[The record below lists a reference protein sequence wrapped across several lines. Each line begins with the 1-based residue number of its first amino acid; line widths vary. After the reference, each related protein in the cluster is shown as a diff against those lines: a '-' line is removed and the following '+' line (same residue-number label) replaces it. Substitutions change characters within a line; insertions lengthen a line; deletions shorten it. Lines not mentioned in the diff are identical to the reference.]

1 MKLYYSPNSPYVRK
15 VLVCAYE
22 LGLAGR
28 IELLDSAAN
37 PVARDQAIVA
47 HNPLGQVPTLLTDD
61 GGILADSRVICE
73 YLDDLGNGAL
83 FPAGRKARWRA
94 LADQSLADGMLVA
107 TLLTRYETFMRPE
120 ALRWPEWIAGQKEKI
135 FSGLAYFNGVAGA
148 LAGRVDI
155 GTITLASAL
164 SYLDLR
170 APDLDWRARAPA
182 LAVWYAVF
190 EARPSMKA
198 TVLGVAPPV
207 PVTPR

>member
-15 VLVCAYE
+15 VLVAAYE

-37 PVARDQAIVA
+37 PVSRDQTIVA
-47 HNPLGQVPTLLTDD
+47 HNPLGQVPTLLTD
-61 GGILADSRVICE
+61 GGGVFADSRVICE
-73 YLDDLGNGAL
+73 YLDDLGNGSL
-83 FPAGRKARWRA
+83 FPAERKARWRA

-107 TLLTRYETFMRPE
+107 TLLARYETFMRPE
-120 ALRWPEWIAGQKEKI
+120 ALRWPEWVAGQKEKI
-135 FSGLAYFNGVAGA
+135 FSGLAHFNAVAGA

-155 GTITLASAL
+155 GTITLACAL

-170 APDLDWRARAPA
+170 APDLDWRTRAPA
-182 LAVWYAVF
+182 LAAWYAVF
-190 EARPSMKA
+190 ETRPSMKA